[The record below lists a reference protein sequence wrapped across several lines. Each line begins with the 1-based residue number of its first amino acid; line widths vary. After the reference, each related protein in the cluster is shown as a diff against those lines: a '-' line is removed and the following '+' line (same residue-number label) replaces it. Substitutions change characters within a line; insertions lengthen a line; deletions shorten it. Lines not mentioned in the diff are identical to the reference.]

1 MMTMHWRYA
10 DQETRN
16 HRGQRGLRAGAPI
29 RAKWPI
35 RSSVLIPEKVGKSCV
50 GLLMSTPASSHAPAD
65 FFAPEHLAQ
74 RLDPVLERSV
84 AQKRIVGSVVLATRH
99 GKVVYERAI
108 GYADRESKRSLSSDA
123 LFRLASLTKPIV
135 SVATLALVEK
145 GVLALADPVA
155 RWLPDFRPALADGR
169 VPTLTV
175 WHLLTHTAG
184 LGYGFFDEELDLY
197 RRAGIST
204 ASISP
209 GSRSPKM
216 RRA

>member
-1 MMTMHWRYA
+1 MR
-10 DQETRN
+10 
-16 HRGQRGLRAGAPI
+16 
-29 RAKWPI
+29 
-35 RSSVLIPEKVGKSCV
+35 RSFDVS
-50 GLLMSTPASSHAPAD
+50 PASSHAPAD

-135 SVATLALVEK
+135 SVATLALIRK
-145 GVLALADPVA
+145 GVLTLADPVT

-175 WHLLTHTAG
+175 WHLLTHTSG
-184 LGYGFFDEELDLY
+184 LGFGFFDEELDLY
-197 RRAGIST
+197 RRAGISNGVDL
-204 ASISP
+204 P
-209 GSRSPKM
+209 GLTFAEI